1 MRKYFTTTFILF
13 ISVVVFGQNI
23 RQLDGSQN
31 NLNNTTWGAANSNFV
46 WATTV
51 DYTDGISTPSG
62 ANRQNARAISNLI
75 CHQDSFMA
83 NNQGLSDFVWTW
95 GQFIDH
101 DMMLSISATP
111 AEIIPIQIPLCDPQ
125 FDPNCAGTVT
135 IPLRRAEYDAS
146 TGTSVANP
154 RTHINRTTSY
164 LDASM
169 VYGTEAFRLAWMRTY
184 QDGKMKVSAN
194 NLLPYNTVTGK
205 LGAAIDPNAPPMDLA
220 GGFPQ
225 KHFISG
231 DVRANEQ
238 PTLTALHVLFLREHN
253 RICDEIKQ
261 VRPHWTDEQIF
272 QRARKGVGAMIQAI
286 TYNEFLPAIG
296 VHLSP
301 YQGYDPTIN
310 AGIMNSF
317 SGAAFRFGHS
327 AVTGNLVRYDEEEAF
342 SFGSVD
348 IRNAFANPTFLE
360 DEGGIE
366 PFLRGLAAQK
376 HQQIDTKITSDL
388 RNFLFGQPG
397 SGGMDLA
404 ALNIERGREKGLPHF
419 NLLRQN
425 FGLSPVSSF
434 SDITSDIVLQQQL
447 QQLYGTVDSIDAWI
461 GLLAEDH
468 LPNSI
473 FGPCMV
479 EMIKEQ
485 FEYLRDGDRFYY
497 ENDLTFTFLELRYIK
512 ETTLAE
518 VIRRNTD
525 IIKIQDSVFYAQ
537 ERDLVSVEFL
547 PFQNVNRLELE
558 AYPNPT
564 QKYFTIKMNAIR
576 NVSGTL
582 LIIDASGR
590 VVREEQLK
598 IVTGENQF
606 NLELE
611 DDLASG
617 LYNIVIN
624 IEGDRGNLKI
634 LKIGN

>member
-1 MRKYFTTTFILF
+1 MRKYFTIIFILL
-13 ISVVVFGQNI
+13 ISITVFAQNT
-23 RQLDGSQN
+23 RQLNGIQN
-31 NLNNTTWGAANSNFV
+31 NLNNPNWGAANTNFI
-46 WATTV
+46 WSTTV
-51 DYTDGISTPSG
+51 DYADEISTPSG
-62 ANRQNARAISNLI
+62 ANRPSAREISNLI

-83 NNQGLSDFVWTW
+83 NEKGLSDFVWTW
-95 GQFIDH
+95 GQFLDH
-101 DMMLSISATP
+101 DIMLSISATP
-111 AEIIPIQIPLCDPQ
+111 AEIIPIQVPLCDPE
-125 FDPNCAGTVT
+125 FDPNCTGTVT
-135 IPLRRAEYDAS
+135 IPLRRAEYDPA

-154 RTHINRTTSY
+154 RTHVNRTTSY
-164 LDASM
+164 IDASA
-169 VYGTEAFRLAWMRTY
+169 VYGTEPFRLAWMRTY
-184 QDGKMKVSAN
+184 QDGRMKTSID

-205 LGAAIDPNAPPMDLA
+205 LGAVIDPNAPPMDLA

-238 PTLTALHVLFLREHN
+238 PTLTSLHVLFLREHN

-261 VRPHWTDEQIF
+261 LQPTWTDEQIF
-272 QRARKGVGAMIQAI
+272 QRARKVVGAMIQVI
-286 TYNEFLPAIG
+286 TYEEFLPAIG
-296 VHLSP
+296 VELPP
-301 YQGYDPTIN
+301 YQNYDATLN

-327 AVTGNLVRYDEEEAF
+327 AVTGTLVRYDEDDVF

-348 IRNAFANPTFLE
+348 IRSAFANPTFLQ

-376 HQQIDTKITSDL
+376 HQHIDTKITSDL

-404 ALNIERGREKGLPHF
+404 ALNIERGREKGLPHY

-425 FGLSPVSSF
+425 FALSPVNSF

-461 GLLAEDH
+461 GLLSEDH
-468 LPNSI
+468 VPNSI

-479 EMIKEQ
+479 EMIRSQ
-485 FEYLRDGDRFYY
+485 FEYLRDGDRLYY
-497 ENDLTFTFLELRYIK
+497 ENDPTFSALELTAIK
-512 ETTLAE
+512 QTRLAHI
-518 VIRRNTD
+518 IRRNTD
-525 IIKIQDSVFYAQ
+525 IITIQDSVFYAQ
-537 ERDLVSVEFL
+537 ERDLVSVELL
-547 PFQNVNRLELE
+547 PFQQIRRLELD

-564 QKYFTIKMNAIR
+564 QKYFTIRMNAVR
-576 NVSGTL
+576 NGSGTL
-582 LIIDASGR
+582 LIIDGSGR
-590 VVREEQLK
+590 VVREEQLN

-606 NLELE
+606 KFELD

-617 LYNIVIN
+617 LYSIMVNIN
-624 IEGDRGNLKI
+624 GDRGNLKI
-634 LKIGN
+634 LKLGN